1 MEIFNSFEIKQVA
14 LAVPNTFS
22 DDPSEAT
29 EACLDYLAEGLLDAL
44 RSTKSTKLKKSIIKG
59 FTSYAICSG
68 MLINNRR
75 VIYENILLQ
84 DNTNDVVH

>member
-14 LAVPNTFS
+14 QSIPNVFEEN
-22 DDPSEAT
+22 PSEDT
-29 EACLDYLAEGLLDAL
+29 DMCLDRLAEGLLEAL
-44 RSTKSTKLKKSIIKG
+44 KSTRSAKVKKSIIKG

-75 VIYENILLQ
+75 VAYEELLLQ
-84 DNTNDVVH
+84 NNTDGLPH